1 MPEMN
6 PKKLYYLNPNIKKSN
21 IIESFTEEQVLEYAR
36 CSEDPIYFIEKYVK
50 IQHVDHGL
58 VDFILRGYQKKL
70 IKSYVEN
77 RNNIV
82 LSSRQSGKCFS
93 INTMVR
99 LRNKKTG
106 EIIEKTI
113 GELYNDEKHKE

>member
-1 MPEMN
+1 MN